1 MGDPKAQYN
10 LGTAY
15 LDGEG
20 VRSNKR
26 LGVSWLQKAAN
37 NGHKEAAEKIKAIN
51 EDSGVTSPSQATG
64 SECNGL
70 FSPTIVELALD
81 PA

>member
-1 MGDPKAQYN
+1 VIYAEGAGTKSNLVLAVKWWRNAARRDDPKAQYN
-10 LGTAY
+10 LGSAY

-37 NGHKEAAEKIKAIN
+37 NGHKKAAKQIR
-51 EDSGVTSPSQATG
+51 
-64 SECNGL
+64 
-70 FSPTIVELALD
+70 ALSFVH
-81 PA
+81 ALK

>member
-10 LGTAY
+10 LGSAY

-26 LGVSWLQKAAN
+26 LGINWLQKAAN
-37 NGHKEAAEKIKAIN
+37 
-51 EDSGVTSPSQATG
+51 SG
-64 SECNGL
+64 
-70 FSPTIVELALD
+70 
-81 PA
+81 